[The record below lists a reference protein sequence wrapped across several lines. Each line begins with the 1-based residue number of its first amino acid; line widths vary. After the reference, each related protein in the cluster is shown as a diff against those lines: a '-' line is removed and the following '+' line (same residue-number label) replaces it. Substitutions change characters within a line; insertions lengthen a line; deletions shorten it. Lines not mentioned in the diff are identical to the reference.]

1 MNANH
6 FSSFDD
12 SDFIGSGYTKE
23 EVITMA
29 SENEL
34 AIGRK
39 ATRRR
44 YPWRYGDKEK
54 ILPGAK
60 EKKKKTIESLRD
72 YRRMSKSE
80 RLAYYVEY
88 AKSHDSIEEAFAR
101 T

>member
-1 MNANH
+1 MNANY
-6 FSSFDD
+6 FDNFD
-12 SDFIGSGYTKE
+12 NTIFNGSGFTKE
-23 EVITMA
+23 EIINIA
-29 SENEL
+29 RENED
-34 AIGRK
+34 AIGK

-44 YPWRYGDKEK
+44 YPWRYGDKGK

-88 AKSHDSIEEAFAR
+88 AKSHDSIEEAFSR
-101 T
+101 P